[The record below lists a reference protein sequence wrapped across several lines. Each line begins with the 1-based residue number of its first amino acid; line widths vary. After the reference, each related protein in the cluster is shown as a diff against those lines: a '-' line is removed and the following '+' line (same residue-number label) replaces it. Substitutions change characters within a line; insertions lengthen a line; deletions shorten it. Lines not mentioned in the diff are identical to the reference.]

1 MLRIALRLL
10 IIFASVVVFALMNE
24 TELLAQQP
32 DDLQTKIGKL
42 EAEARSECARLWSDH
57 AFDSLRKRI
66 PLAGEKPTFE
76 MLKNPEKLKKVGTA
90 NGRSGYLD
98 RGKVSES
105 VGASLRSVTSRR

>member
-76 MLKNPEKLKKVGTA
+76 MLKN